1 MATFTKDQA
10 SNLDQTLRPKEWDE
24 YIGQAK
30 IKENLRIL
38 LTAARERGHAAEHIL
53 LYGPPG
59 LGKTT
64 LANLIARTLGTNMRT
79 TSGPAIER
87 VGDLAAI
94 LTNLSPGD
102 VLFIDEIHRLS
113 KSIEEVLYPAMESGV
128 LDIIIG
134 KGPSARTV
142 QLELPPF
149 TLVAATTRMSLLSS
163 PLRSRFSGGT
173 FRLEFYSDKEIAY
186 ILERSA
192 HLLETELTNGVLSSI
207 ATRCRSTPRTANYL
221 LKRCR
226 DLAQLESS
234 AITDDIVNRTSA
246 LLEIDLAAGVAFRA
260 VVHPFLRRGILELR
274 PLLFDALAEPRALL
288 GHLPGHVPVLL
299 LHLRREPGE
308 ILLLPPVDLVDV
320 GAHLPLRL
328 SEVVAHLLGGVD
340 VLLRPRLSL
349 LLVEVVEG
357 ALGGVNVQR
366 KRRQDGEGADGGDQ
380 REAGAGGHGFDLLK
394 RHFSKAP
401 AHRALRVSRSNQP
414 RRPPRCRA
422 HSLRGSVP
430 ERKTSARLPGQPER
444 ASIPEAGQS
453 ETSTMF
459 SARAKVPPGRSAPA
473 SFMKAAQRGRASLAP
488 VSLSARFSSSPT
500 QTPVSRAGV

>member
-1 MATFTKDQA
+1 MILMADSNSKKTITRDDA
-10 SNLDQTLRPKEWDE
+10 SGLDRTLRPQTWEE

-38 LTAARERGHAAEHIL
+38 LTAAKERGHAAEHIL

-64 LANLIARTLGTNMRT
+64 LANLVAKTLGTNMKI

-149 TLVAATTRMSLLSS
+149 TMVAATTRISLLSS

-173 FRLEFYSDKEIAY
+173 FRLEFYADDEIAT
-186 ILERSA
+186 ILKRSA
-192 HLLETELTNGVLSSI
+192 ELLSMKTTESI
-207 ATRCRSTPRTANYL
+207 MEQISKRCRATPRTANYL

-234 AITDDIVNRTSA
+234 DLTKEIVEKTFS
-246 LLEIDLAAGVAFRA
+246 LLEIDNLGLTQPDRSVLEVIIHKFNGGPVGLNTIAAATGEEPSTIEDVIEPYLIRHGLLERTPRGRVA
-260 VVHPFLRRGILELR
+260 
-274 PLLFDALAEPRALL
+274 
-288 GHLPGHVPVLL
+288 
-299 LHLRREPGE
+299 
-308 ILLLPPVDLVDV
+308 
-320 GAHLPLRL
+320 
-328 SEVVAHLLGGVD
+328 S
-340 VLLRPRLSL
+340 
-349 LLVEVVEG
+349 
-357 ALGGVNVQR
+357 
-366 KRRQDGEGADGGDQ
+366 
-380 REAGAGGHGFDLLK
+380 
-394 RHFSKAP
+394 
-401 AHRALRVSRSNQP
+401 
-414 RRPPRCRA
+414 
-422 HSLRGSVP
+422 
-430 ERKTSARLPGQPER
+430 
-444 ASIPEAGQS
+444 PEAYSHLQFP
-453 ETSTMF
+453 E
-459 SARAKVPPGRSAPA
+459 
-473 SFMKAAQRGRASLAP
+473 
-488 VSLSARFSSSPT
+488 VS
-500 QTPVSRAGV
+500 